1 MTAGEKRAY
10 LREIKKNVTYFD
22 KTYARAH
29 LRVDIAGLDVEAAAR
44 KVKEAVEELAE
55 KAASGSEG
63 GESEPGLRA
72 DGASRGSS
80 SP

>member
-1 MTAGEKRAY
+1 LTADEKRAY
-10 LREIKKNVTYFD
+10 LREIKKDMTYFER
-22 KTYARAH
+22 TYARAH
-29 LRVDIAGLDVEAAAR
+29 LRVDMAGLDVEAAAR
-44 KVKEAVEELAE
+44 RMQEAVEELAE